1 VYYILKIGKRKMLT
15 KLKES
20 VSYIRKKTGGFRPT
34 VGIVLGTGLSENL
47 NIDAKFSIPYADI
60 PYMVSPTTL
69 GHKGSFL
76 FGKIEN
82 IDVVCMQGRLHFY
95 EGYSLQEVTYPIRI
109 MGLLGSK
116 ILIITNTSGGLNPS
130 FFTRDIMVITDHIN
144 FCGENP
150 LRGENVEELGERF
163 PDMCEPY
170 DKELYSKALKV
181 GVKKGIVLRQGI
193 YVWVCGPSMETPA
206 ETRMLRQIGADAV
219 GMSTVPE
226 VIVARHMN
234 IKVLGFSIISNV
246 NKPDC
251 MQPAPIEM
259 VIKNAHLAS
268 KKLAL
273 IIRGILKEKE

>member
-1 VYYILKIGKRKMLT
+1 MLT

-20 VSYIRKKTGGFRPT
+20 ISYIREKTDGFSPT
-34 VGIVLGTGLSENL
+34 VGIVLGTGLSESL

-60 PYMVSPTTL
+60 PYMVSPTTT

-82 IDVVCMQGRLHFY
+82 TDVVCMQGRLHFY

-109 MGLLGSK
+109 MGLLGIK
-116 ILIITNTSGGLNPS
+116 ILIITNASGGLNPS

-150 LRGENVEELGERF
+150 LRGENIEELGERF

-170 DKELYSKALKV
+170 DKKLYLKALEIGAKQ
-181 GVKKGIVLRQGI
+181 GIILRQGI

-206 ETRMLRQIGADAV
+206 EIRMLRQIGADAV

-251 MQPAPIEM
+251 MQPTPIEM
-259 VIKNAHLAS
+259 VIKNARLAS